1 MSPRKVAKKKAHSF
15 PRMQIGDY
23 ALSSPVVLAPMAGVT
38 DAAFRRVC
46 LSAGAAL
53 AFGEMVESNP
63 QLRTTE
69 KTERRFHVSA
79 TEAVPVVQILGADP
93 ERMAEAAHYA
103 ELCGAKIVDV
113 NFGCPAR
120 LVCGKAA
127 GSALMADVALAV
139 KILEAVK
146 GAVSIPVTV
155 KMRTGWDARHKTA
168 EEIALAAE
176 ESGFAAVTIHGRTRE
191 AKFTGPVDYETIA
204 RVAGVLKIP
213 VIANGD
219 IDSGEKAR
227 RVLQLTGASG
237 VMIGRAALGAP
248 WIFREVS
255 SALTQEAEESVT
267 QEQKHEMILLHW
279 REHLKEFGTG
289 LNAVRTFRKHLVRY
303 LAPLAGGKE
312 ALQEILALQDAEGVG
327 KAIKTFLESEQTWI
341 T

>member
-1 MSPRKVAKKKAHSF
+1 
-15 PRMQIGDY
+15 MQIGDY

-69 KTERRFHVSA
+69 KTERRFHVST
-79 TEAVPVVQILGADP
+79 TEAVPVVQILGSEP
-93 ERMAEAAHYA
+93 ERMAEAAQYA
-103 ELCGAKIVDV
+103 ERCGAKIVDV

-127 GSALMADVALAV
+127 GSALMADVAEAV

-176 ESGFAAVTIHGRTRE
+176 EIGFAAVTIHGRTRE
-191 AKFTGPVDYETIA
+191 AKFSGPVDYETIA

-227 RVLQLTGASG
+227 RVLELTGASA
-237 VMIGRAALGAP
+237 VMIGRAAIGAP

-255 SALTQEAEESVT
+255 SALTQGTEEGVT

-303 LAPLAGGKE
+303 LAPLTGGKE
-312 ALQEILALQDAEGVG
+312 ALQGILGLQDAEAVS
-327 KAIKTFLESEQTWI
+327 KAVRTFLESEQTWI